1 MLLNVKEIDTY
12 YDIFQ
17 ATFKVSLNVQEKEV
31 VCLLGRNGAGKTT
44 TLSSIIGLNRPR
56 SGSVLFK
63 GREIVGLKSYQIV
76 QLGIGFVPEHRWIF
90 SDLTVKENLELGWRV
105 KKQKNMF
112 EEIYQLFP
120 KLKDLQTQ
128 KGGNLSGGEQQMLTI
143 ARTLMGGPE
152 LLLLD
157 EPTAGLDPLT
167 GLAITALI
175 GEVTRTTGA
184 TSLVV
189 THDIAVAAKLA
200 DRVAFLSSGR
210 FTFTGT
216 MAGAARQGGDVGRF
230 VRAGGV
236 YA

>member
-1 MLLNVKEIDTY
+1 MLLDVKEIDTY

-76 QLGIGFVPEHRWIF
+76 QSGIGFVPEHRWIF
-90 SDLTVKENLELGWRV
+90 SDLTVKENLELGWRE
-105 KKQKNMF
+105 KKQKDMF

-120 KLKDLQTQ
+120 KLKDLHSQ

-157 EPTAGLDPLT
+157 EPTAGLAPVIVQTLANKIRELKEKGLT
-167 GLAITALI
+167 ILLTEQNADFALSISDRAYAIDKGSVVHEGTADHWKNNADLMQ
-175 GEVTRTTGA
+175 RHLGA
-184 TSLVV
+184 C
-189 THDIAVAAKLA
+189 
-200 DRVAFLSSGR
+200 
-210 FTFTGT
+210 
-216 MAGAARQGGDVGRF
+216 
-230 VRAGGV
+230 
-236 YA
+236 

>member
-1 MLLNVKEIDTY
+1 MLLSVREIDAY

-76 QLGIGFVPEHRWIF
+76 QSGIGFVPEHRWIF
-90 SDLTVKENLELGWRV
+90 SDLTVKENLELGWRER
-105 KKQKNMF
+105 KRKDMF

-120 KLKDLQTQ
+120 QLKDLQSH

-143 ARTLMGGPE
+143 ARTLMGKPT

-157 EPTAGLDPLT
+157 EPTAGLAPVVVQALANKIRQLREKGLT
-167 GLAITALI
+167 ILLAEQNAAFALTISDRAYAIDKGSVVHEGTADHWIKNEDLMQ
-175 GEVTRTTGA
+175 RH
-184 TSLVV
+184 L
-189 THDIAVAAKLA
+189 
-200 DRVAFLSSGR
+200 
-210 FTFTGT
+210 
-216 MAGAARQGGDVGRF
+216 
-230 VRAGGV
+230 GV
-236 YA
+236 C

>member
-1 MLLNVKEIDTY
+1 MLLDVKEIDTY

-17 ATFKVSLNVQEKEV
+17 AIFKVSLNVREKEV

-90 SDLTVKENLELGWRV
+90 SDLTVKENLELGWRE
-105 KKQKNMF
+105 KKRKDMF

-120 KLKDLQTQ
+120 KLKDLEKQ

-143 ARTLMGGPE
+143 ARTLMGKPT
-152 LLLLD
+152 LILLD
-157 EPTAGLDPLT
+157 EPTAGLAPVVVQTLANKIRELKEKGLT
-167 GLAITALI
+167 ILLTEQNADFALSISDRAYAIDKGSVVHEGTAD
-175 GEVTRTTGA
+175 
-184 TSLVV
+184 
-189 THDIAVAAKLA
+189 HW
-200 DRVAFLSSGR
+200 
-210 FTFTGT
+210 
-216 MAGAARQGGDVGRF
+216 RQDDALMQRYL
-230 VRAGGV
+230 GV
-236 YA
+236 C